1 MAATLGRAAL
11 VLPQIVDA
19 VECIGHG
26 VFELVPCFLALAEVI
41 IDGVD
46 PIHRIVRAVCTH
58 ASCQDCSLELLDHTT
73 CKFVTL

>member
-26 VFELVPCFLALAEVI
+26 VFELVPCFLPHGTQSVTA
-41 IDGVD
+41 
-46 PIHRIVRAVCTH
+46 
-58 ASCQDCSLELLDHTT
+58 DHEPQA
-73 CKFVTL
+73 KRK